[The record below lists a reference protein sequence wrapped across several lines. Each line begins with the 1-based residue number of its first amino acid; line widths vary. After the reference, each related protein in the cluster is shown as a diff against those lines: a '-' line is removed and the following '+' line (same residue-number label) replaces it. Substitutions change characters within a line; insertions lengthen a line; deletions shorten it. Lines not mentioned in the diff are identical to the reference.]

1 MHTQPHSGLLK
12 KPYSPVGFWPQFL
25 IQISTARLYG
35 EYTSFERPNSGEAHT
50 DKRDLSRP
58 TLGALGALGELF
70 AIFRDP
76 RVETHFRGILV
87 QVVLVVKRCLTR

>member
-25 IQISTARLYG
+25 IQISTARLFG

-58 TLGALGALGELF
+58 THGALGELF

-76 RVETHFRGILV
+76 RVETRFRGILV